1 MIELGE
7 QLVSESEAAAALHVK
22 KQTLTAW
29 RNRGQGPA
37 FVRVGKLI
45 FYKPSHLREYIDS
58 RIVRPGAR
66 CDEAD
71 RPKHQRG
78 PTKV

>member
-58 RIVRPGAR
+58 RIVRPGGAVR
-66 CDEAD
+66 
-71 RPKHQRG
+71 
-78 PTKV
+78 